1 MSDTENSPLLGLRK
15 DISQLDEDLLSL
27 LSKRRDL
34 VRDVASTKT
43 QHGIKLRDKVRENE
57 LLSRLIRLGKDKNL
71 DSHFI
76 LDIFHRIIDDSLQ
89 VQEAFLQAE
98 NKPIHSNDF
107 KVAHLGN
114 EGSYSYLASDKHF
127 AHSQTAIEHI
137 CCDDFQEVLNQVIDG
152 NANVA
157 VLPIENTTSG
167 GINEVYDL
175 LIDCPLH
182 IIGEENLKVEHCLI
196 SKKGSDLSDIDTV
209 IAHPQARTQCIRQ
222 LKKMGIKNVEY
233 TNSTAHALE
242 IVQSDERKNIAA
254 IAGHQG
260 AALYQLQ
267 VIATDIADQKQNYS
281 RFMILA
287 QEAQAVHESLP
298 CKTTLMIATRQHAGA
313 LVDALLVFQNHGIN
327 LTKLESRPI
336 LGNPWEEMF
345 YIDLEGNQAEQSVAE
360 AIDEIKQSC
369 RYIKVLGSYPSAE
382 RKATQVGSGD
392 KS

>member
-98 NKPIHSNDF
+98 NKPIHGDDF
-107 KVAHLGN
+107 RVAHLGN
-114 EGSYSYLASDKHF
+114 EGSYSYLASAKHF
-127 AHSQTAIEHI
+127 SHSQKAIEHI
-137 CCDDFQEVLNQVIDG
+137 CCDDFQEVINQVIDG

-175 LIDCPLH
+175 LTDCPLH

-222 LKKMGIKNVEY
+222 LKKLGIKNVEY

-287 QEAQAVHESLP
+287 QEPQAVHESLP

-345 YIDLEGNQAEQSVAE
+345 YIDLDGNQAEQGVAE
-360 AIDEIKQSC
+360 AIDELKQSC

-382 RKATQVGSGD
+382 RKATEVGSGD
-392 KS
+392 

>member
-1 MSDTENSPLLGLRK
+1 MSDTENSPLLGLRN

-98 NKPIHSNDF
+98 NKPIYSNDI

-114 EGSYSYLASDKHF
+114 EGSYSYLASDKYF
-127 AHSQTAIEHI
+127 SHSQSTVQHI
-137 CCDDFQEVLNQVIDG
+137 CCDDFQEALNQVIDG
-152 NANVA
+152 NAYVA

-182 IIGEENLKVEHCLI
+182 IIGEENLKVKHCLI

-222 LKKMGIKNVEY
+222 LKKLGIKNVEY
-233 TNSTAHALE
+233 TNSSAHALK

-281 RFMILA
+281 RFVILA

-298 CKTTLMIATRQHAGA
+298 CKTTLMMATRQHAGA

-345 YIDLEGNQAEQSVAE
+345 YIDLDGNQAEQGVAE
-360 AIDEIKQSC
+360 AIDELKQSC